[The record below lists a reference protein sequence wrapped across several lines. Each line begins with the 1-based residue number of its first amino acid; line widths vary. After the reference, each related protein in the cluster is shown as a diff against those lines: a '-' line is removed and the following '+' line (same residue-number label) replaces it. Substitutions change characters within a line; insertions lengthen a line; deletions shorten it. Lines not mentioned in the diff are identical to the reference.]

1 MTWYQPSP
9 AVNGDCHQYIL
20 AIQEPPLPMLY
31 MENSHE
37 ALQVKVSASYTT
49 ESVTHTSLTD
59 IVPKTLLKP
68 CRHILIRRRMKMRKI
83 GFPFLM
89 IVLIGLDQF
98 VKAWTVANIELDTV
112 TEFIPGLMSLAY
124 LRNYGAAWS
133 ILQNQ
138 QWFFTIMTIVAVTG
152 LVWYYIKQIKGNI
165 WTLFSLSLMI
175 AGALGN
181 FIDRLRLGYVV
192 DMFHLDF
199 ISFPVFNVADVC
211 LTVGVGILFICIMK
225 EESNVSKS

>member
-1 MTWYQPSP
+1 
-9 AVNGDCHQYIL
+9 
-20 AIQEPPLPMLY
+20 
-31 MENSHE
+31 
-37 ALQVKVSASYTT
+37 
-49 ESVTHTSLTD
+49 
-59 IVPKTLLKP
+59 
-68 CRHILIRRRMKMRKI
+68 
-83 GFPFLM
+83 
-89 IVLIGLDQF
+89 
-98 VKAWTVANIELDTV
+98 
-112 TEFIPGLMSLAY
+112 
-124 LRNYGAAWS
+124 
-133 ILQNQ
+133 
-138 QWFFTIMTIVAVTG
+138 MTIVAVTG

-225 EESNVSKS
+225 EE